1 MPHVAHWCSENA
13 RELVFAFGLVLLS
26 SGLALVSVPAA
37 LIAPGAV
44 LIWLAIPPSTR
55 ATRKS

>member
-1 MPHVAHWCSENA
+1 MPAVAHWCSENV
-13 RELVFAFGLVLLS
+13 RELVFVFGLVLVS

-44 LIWLAIPPSTR
+44 LVWLAIPPSIR